1 MIKNT
6 TIEGIAA
13 PLPIAN
19 LDTDQIIP
27 KQFLRGI
34 DKAGLAQGILY
45 DLRFDEQGKPR
56 EDFVLNQAEFAGAP
70 ILLGGANFGCGSS
83 REHAVW
89 GLQQFGIRAVVAPS
103 FGEIFYSNAMNN
115 GLMLASVSEQDMQR
129 LFDEAAASGA
139 PLRLRIDVGNLQV
152 ISATGAASFTLSER
166 HRSMFIDGLDML
178 GATLLHKQRIE
189 SFARNWHQAHPW
201 LKDVAAVTRD
211 RLNRTASAR

>member
-19 LDTDQIIP
+19 LDTDQIMP

-45 DLRFDEQGKPR
+45 DLRFDGHGKAR
-56 EDFVLNQAEFAGAP
+56 EDFVLNKPEFVGAS

-103 FGEIFYSNAMNN
+103 FGEILYSNAMNN

-129 LFDEAAASGA
+129 LFGEASSPGA
-139 PLRLRIDVGNLQV
+139 PLRLQIDVENLQV
-152 ISATGAASFTLSER
+152 LSAAGSASFTLSER

-178 GATLLHKQRIE
+178 GASLLHKQRIE
-189 SFARNWHQAHPW
+189 TFARSWHEAHPW
-201 LKDVAAVTRD
+201 LKNVAAVTRD
-211 RLNRTASAR
+211 RLDRAASR